1 MTLIEPAVSIRGA
14 IEVPGV
20 KGICQRGVLLGAVAD
35 GVTEVRGFGRAADTQ
50 SAIDV
55 ARQLGVEVT
64 DVSEEVVRVDGV
76 GLRGLRPPA
85 GPLDCG
91 NAGTV
96 MRLVAGLLA
105 GQDGTFTLIGDE
117 SLSSRPQERIAVP
130 LRALG
135 RRSRRPTGMP
145 L

>member
-55 ARQLGVEVT
+55 VRQLGVEVT

-76 GLRGLRPPA
+76 GLRGLRA
-85 GPLDCG
+85 RG
-91 NAGTV
+91 AA
-96 MRLVAGLLA
+96 RLRERR
-105 GQDGTFTLIGDE
+105 DGDAAPGRA
-117 SLSSRPQERIAVP
+117 SSRVR
-130 LRALG
+130 RG
-135 RRSRRPTGMP
+135 RSP
-145 L
+145 